1 MKSWVTA
8 SAPRWETFLSDYE
21 QGAFG
26 SMVDVFPGIGEEGCF
41 FHLCKRLDFQ
51 VKELGLSPKY
61 RADDP
66 NKLRVKKL
74 AALAFV
80 PVADVV
86 ACFQSLATIFLAEEL
101 PLLAYFEGTWI
112 VQSVGGWRPSS
123 TFPHHMW
130 NVLDRSAAGST
141 RTTNSLEATP
151 EPQLMTS
158 FEGLLIII

>member
-1 MKSWVTA
+1 MGVATTAAPYGFWATNPTEKLAHWV
-8 SAPRWETFLSDYE
+8 FLLGQPLSRNL
-21 QGAFG
+21 
-26 SMVDVFPGIGEEGCF
+26 VFQNFSGEPPPPP
-41 FHLCKRLDFQ
+41 L
-51 VKELGLSPKY
+51 KELGLSPKY

-66 NKLRVKKL
+66 NKLQVKKL

-123 TFPHHMW
+123 TFPYHMW

-141 RTTNSLEATP
+141 RTTNSLEATS